1 MFKNEY
7 LMNRKLV
14 VEYVFKIFGTKMI
27 IGAIISLT
35 LFLMYLTNKD
45 ITGYVFLTCSFVSLL
60 SIVVLPAIMVYN
72 IENVSK
78 KMHGGKEKKTLVEF
92 GNNIIMNE
100 GKVHLEFEYSQIL
113 NITQTKNFIILNLG
127 ENRAVLVYK
136 NGFTK
141 GNEKEFIK
149 FIEEKIHN

>member
-27 IGAIISLT
+27 IGTIISLT

-45 ITGYVFLTCSFVSLL
+45 ITGYVFLACSFVSLL
-60 SIVVLPAIMVYN
+60 STVVLPATMVYN

-78 KMHGGKEKKTLVEF
+78 KMHGGKEKITLVEF
-92 GNNIIMNE
+92 DSNIIMNE

-149 FIEEKIHN
+149 FIEEKIHS